1 MSAPEPGRSPQHYGT
16 IVVVGGGCYGTY
28 YVRQLRRA
36 VQAGAIV
43 CGRLLVVDRDA
54 ACPPARDGDAGRRL
68 RGRLV
73 FHCTHRPYGVG
84 MIDVGEVLAAD
95 EILRRAGETR
105 PVDALV
111 GTVSH
116 CHGAVSRLVIDAPA
130 TVGQEQLTR

>member
-1 MSAPEPGRSPQHYGT
+1 M
-16 IVVVGGGCYGTY
+16 
-28 YVRQLRRA
+28 
-36 VQAGAIV
+36 
-43 CGRLLVVDRDA
+43 
-54 ACPPARDGDAGRRL
+54 CPINCIEPARCPHTKGPRDWSMGPALGAYADRERDAGRPL
-68 RGRLV
+68 LGPLL
-73 FHCTHRPYGVG
+73 FHCTHRAYGVG